1 VTTVDQHGVG
11 RRRVDERAG
20 LGWQDL
26 DVVGE
31 QGEGWQHLDRGLRA
45 PGEQQQVGHRNL
57 QVLQEEA
64 RAPRRGLVACTRIRD
79 VSGASPDGD
88 DHTNVVTVRY
98 WAAVRSAAGVAE
110 EQVDARTL
118 ADLHREIL
126 HRHRDSKRFADV
138 LAICSTLVGSVPVGA
153 REPSEVTLSPGDTVE
168 LLPPFAGG

>member
-1 VTTVDQHGVG
+1 
-11 RRRVDERAG
+11 
-20 LGWQDL
+20 
-26 DVVGE
+26 
-31 QGEGWQHLDRGLRA
+31 
-45 PGEQQQVGHRNL
+45 
-57 QVLQEEA
+57 
-64 RAPRRGLVACTRIRD
+64 

-118 ADLHREIL
+118 ADLQREIL

-138 LAICSTLVGSVPVGA
+138 LAICSTLIGSVPVGA